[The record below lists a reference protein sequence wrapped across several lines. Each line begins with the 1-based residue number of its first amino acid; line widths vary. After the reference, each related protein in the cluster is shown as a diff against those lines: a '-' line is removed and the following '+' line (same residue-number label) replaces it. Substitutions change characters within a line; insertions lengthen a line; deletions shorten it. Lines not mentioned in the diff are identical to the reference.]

1 MPQAP
6 LWERRFRAP
15 SLTLPRWARSA
26 PDRCVYESTE
36 SGVWQVHAWD
46 VATGMRRQVT
56 SHPVGVGEGYATLDG
71 EGVTWFQDE
80 TGDESGRWLVQP
92 FGGGPTAPLVD
103 GVPVGWSG
111 GLSQAP
117 GVIALGLSDDDGF
130 GVYVSADGAPAKQ
143 IATSTETLVLAGSE
157 ESLADIAGL
166 SADGAFL
173 ALEHAEYGDEIHRA
187 LRVVESRTGAMVGEQ
202 HDDDRALLATAW
214 SPIPGDQRLAVVH
227 ERGEWRRAALWN
239 PQDGSWAD
247 LPWDGDGDIHVAD
260 WSPDATMVLLVR
272 TFEGRQELYRQDIA
286 TGAVQR
292 VQTPPGHV
300 VDVRVRPDGAVWYVR
315 SDGAHQQRVYDER
328 GPEIISGGQ
337 PAPDGRPYVSWSF
350 TNRDGQRVHGFYVV
364 PDGAGPWPLLMRPHG
379 GPTWL
384 DEDRFSPEVQAYVD
398 AGFAVGM
405 VNYRGSTGYG
415 RSWRDA
421 LIARIGGPDVNDV
434 TDGYRDLVARGIG
447 DPDRAVVAGWSWGG
461 YLTLMQLGT
470 NPGLWRCG
478 VAGIPVGDYEAGYED
493 LSPTLQAYDRALL
506 RGRPEDVPDL
516 MAVANPIN
524 YADRVRAPV
533 LFVIGESDSR
543 CPLRQAMAYVDRLAA
558 RGHPHRVHLFA
569 TGHGSLDVDEEVRQ
583 MRVILDFL
591 KENVPGLHD
600 V

>member
-1 MPQAP
+1 MPEAP
-6 LWERRFRAP
+6 LWERRLRAP
-15 SLTLPRWARSA
+15 DLTLPRWSRGA

-46 VATGMRRQVT
+46 VANGTRRQVT
-56 SHPVGVGEGYATLDG
+56 HHPVGVNEGYATLDG
-71 EGVTWFQDE
+71 AGVTWFQDE

-92 FGGGPTAPLVD
+92 FGGGSTAPLVE

-130 GVYVSADGAPAKQ
+130 GVYVSADGAPAKE
-143 IATSTETLVLAGSE
+143 IARSTETLVLAGSE
-157 ESLADIAGL
+157 EVLADIAGL
-166 SADGAFL
+166 SADGSLL

-187 LRVVESRTGAMVGEQ
+187 LRIVESRTGAIVAEQ
-202 HDDDRALLATAW
+202 HDDGRALLATAW
-214 SPIPGDQRLAVVH
+214 SPVPGDQRLAVVH

-239 PQDGSWAD
+239 PTDGSWLD
-247 LPWDGDGDIHVAD
+247 LPWEGEGDVHVAD
-260 WSPDATMVLLVR
+260 WSADGAAVLLVR
-272 TFEGRQELYRQDIA
+272 TFEGRQYLYRQDVA
-286 TGAVQR
+286 TGAAQAIE
-292 VQTPPGHV
+292 TPPGHI
-300 VDVRVRPDGAVWYVR
+300 VDVRARPDGDVWLVR
-315 SDGAHQQRVYDER
+315 SDGASQQRVYDER
-328 GPEIISGGQ
+328 GREVISGGEA
-337 PAPDGRPYVSWSF
+337 APDGRPYVSWSF

-364 PDGAGPWPLLMRPHG
+364 PDGPGPWPILMRPHG

-421 LIARIGGPDVNDV
+421 LIGNIGGPDVNDV
-434 TDGYRDLVARGIG
+434 TDGYRDLVGRGIG
-447 DPDRAVVAGWSWGG
+447 DPERAAVAGWSWGG

-470 NPGLWRCG
+470 NPDLWRCG

-493 LSPTLQAYDRALL
+493 LSPALQAYDRALL
-506 RGRPEDVPDL
+506 RGRPEDVPEL

-524 YADRVRAPV
+524 YVDRVRAPV

-591 KENVPGLHD
+591 RDNVPGLND